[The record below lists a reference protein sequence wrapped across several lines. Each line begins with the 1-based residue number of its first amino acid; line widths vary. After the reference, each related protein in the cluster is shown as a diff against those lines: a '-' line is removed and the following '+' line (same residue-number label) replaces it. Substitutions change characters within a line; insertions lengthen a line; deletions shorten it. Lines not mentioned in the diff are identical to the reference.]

1 MSKIISVHSFRGGT
15 GKSNS
20 TANLATLLAMEG
32 YRIGVVDTDIQS
44 PGIHVLFGLDE
55 SKMARSL
62 NDYLW
67 GKCEIQE
74 TAHNV
79 TANLGTSVRGQIY
92 LVPSSLKPGEIARVL
107 REGYDVS
114 ILNDGFHNLIRALNL
129 DVLMIDTH
137 PGLNEETLLSIA
149 ISDVLVIIMR
159 PDQQDYQGT
168 GVTVEVARKLGVPR
182 MQIIVNKVPAVFP
195 IDEVKARTQDTYQ
208 VEIAAVL
215 PHSDDMMALASGGIF
230 ALRYPDHPITDVAQ
244 AGRQTAAPLSK
255 HPSLIGDNMK
265 DLIEFSTPMIADDI
279 QVSLTQWRR
288 RILDSIITFGCI
300 VGLPAIGFILY
311 DLSQNW
317 NDWPVLGIVVL
328 YGLLVVL
335 GFARKVDQR
344 LRSCGVLFI
353 FYVIG
358 IIGFARGGLAGS
370 GRIFMLTLPIIALI
384 LLNVPAGILMTALSI
399 LTTVAFA
406 ILAQVGALQG
416 WLIYQEKPAHTL

>member
-20 TANLATLLAMEG
+20 TANLATLLAIEG

-55 SKMARSL
+55 SKMTHSL

-74 TAHNV
+74 TAHDV
-79 TANLGTSVRGQIY
+79 TPNLGASVRGHVY

-114 ILNDGFHNLIRALNL
+114 MLNDGFHNLIRALNL

-195 IDEVKARTQDTYQ
+195 VAEVKARTQDTYQ

-230 ALRYPDHPITDVAQ
+230 ATRYPDHPITASLRQVA
-244 AGRQTAAPLSK
+244 RQL
-255 HPSLIGDNMK
+255 LI
-265 DLIEFSTPMIADDI
+265 
-279 QVSLTQWRR
+279 
-288 RILDSIITFGCI
+288 
-300 VGLPAIGFILY
+300 
-311 DLSQNW
+311 
-317 NDWPVLGIVVL
+317 
-328 YGLLVVL
+328 
-335 GFARKVDQR
+335 
-344 LRSCGVLFI
+344 
-353 FYVIG
+353 
-358 IIGFARGGLAGS
+358 
-370 GRIFMLTLPIIALI
+370 
-384 LLNVPAGILMTALSI
+384 
-399 LTTVAFA
+399 
-406 ILAQVGALQG
+406 
-416 WLIYQEKPAHTL
+416 